1 VVSASE
7 SAQQPFL
14 GRLVE
19 VLRTGVGLRYL
30 VTSAV
35 NVVIH
40 QSILQIAVRTVGWS
54 GGPANFLAAVIVAFP
69 AYLMSR
75 WWVWQLDGK
84 PSVRGEILPFWLISL
99 LGLVVSTATS
109 AGADAAFDDPWLIS
123 VGSLVGYVVAWVLK
137 FFVLD
142 RLFTASASSGAAPGR
157 ADR

>member
-1 VVSASE
+1 M
-7 SAQQPFL
+7 
-14 GRLVE
+14 
-19 VLRTGVGLRYL
+19 GLRYL
-30 VTSAV
+30 ATSGI

-40 QSILQIAVRTVGWS
+40 QSILQIAVRSVGLR
-54 GGPANFLAAVIVAFP
+54 GGPANLLAAVIVAFP

-84 PSVRGEILPFWLISL
+84 PSWKREIVPFWLISI

-123 VGSLVGYVVAWVLK
+123 VGSLVGYVIAWVLK

-142 RLFTASASSGAAPGR
+142 KLFTRQSATEGR
-157 ADR
+157 LP